1 MSLLHEPKGAPLSGL
16 RSRFLA
22 TREDRG
28 SRRPAARGARLAVL
42 VSFVVVAIVVLWSLF
57 PGLFTSYSAVL
68 ANPAARFE
76 GPSAQH
82 WLGTDYL
89 GRDEF
94 ARIVYGARSSVSTAL
109 VAVGIGLFAGGV
121 IGLVAGFLGGLAD
134 AILGRLVDTLLAIPG
149 FLLAVVVVSAL
160 GFDTIN
166 AAIATGVSSVAIFAR
181 LTRAEV
187 LKVRHAVFVESSHL
201 QGGSRLYVLF
211 RHVLP
216 NAYSSVL
223 AVAVL
228 QVGNAIIVI
237 AALAF
242 LGYGSPPPASD
253 WGLLVSDGQAY
264 SNAPWLVYGPAIVI
278 VITVLSINRISR
290 WLRKTS

>member
-1 MSLLHEPKGAPLSGL
+1 MSLAVAPQSARRLPTAL
-16 RSRFLA
+16 RS
-22 TREDRG
+22 
-28 SRRPAARGARLAVL
+28 AALGVPPTVL
-42 VSFVVVAIVVLWSLF
+42 VSFVIVAIVVLWSLF
-57 PGLFTSYSAVL
+57 PGLFTPYSPVL
-68 ANPAARFE
+68 ADPAAKFL

-82 WLGTDYL
+82 WFGTDYL

-94 ARIVYGARSSVSTAL
+94 ARVVYGARSSVTTAL
-109 VAVGIGLFAGGV
+109 VAVGIGLVAGGL
-121 IGLVAGFLGGLAD
+121 IGLAAGFLGGLVD
-134 AILGRLVDTLLAIPG
+134 AGLGRLVDTLLAIPG

-166 AAIATGVSSVAIFAR
+166 AAIATGVSAIAIFAR
-181 LTRAEV
+181 LMRAEV
-187 LKVRHAVFVESSHL
+187 MKIRHSVFVESSYL
-201 QGGSRLYVLF
+201 QGGSRGYVLF

-216 NAYSSVL
+216 NAYRSVL
-223 AVAVL
+223 ALAVL
-228 QVGNAIIVI
+228 QVGNAILVI

-264 SNAPWLVYGPAIVI
+264 ATAPWLVYGPAIAI
-278 VITVLSINRISR
+278 VLTVLSINRISR

>member
-1 MSLLHEPKGAPLSGL
+1 MSVAIAPQPTRRLS
-16 RSRFLA
+16 
-22 TREDRG
+22 T
-28 SRRPAARGARLAVL
+28 AARSVL
-42 VSFVVVAIVVLWSLF
+42 TGVPPTVLLSFVVVAIVVLWSLV

-68 ANPAARFE
+68 ADPVAKFE

-82 WLGTDYL
+82 WFGTDYL

-94 ARIVYGARSSVSTAL
+94 ARVVYGARSSVSTAL
-109 VAVGIGLFAGGV
+109 VAVGIGLFAGGL
-121 IGLVAGFLGGLAD
+121 IGLAAGFFGGWVD
-134 AILGRLVDTLLAIPG
+134 AVLGRLVDTLLAIPG

-181 LTRAEV
+181 LMRAEV
-187 LKVRHAVFVESSHL
+187 LKVRHAVFVESSYL
-201 QGGSRLYVLF
+201 QGGSRGYVLM

-216 NAYSSVL
+216 NAYRSVL
-223 AVAVL
+223 ALAVL

-253 WGLLVSDGQAY
+253 WGLLVSDGQNY
-264 SNAPWLVYGPAIVI
+264 PIAPWLIYDPAIVI
-278 VITVLSINRISR
+278 VLTVLSINRISR